1 MGLLDLASRHFL
13 YSEGRENLTSQRVGY
28 EFTYR
33 LPPKLLSERTSKG
46 NGGHR
51 RYQVTVAPVRPP
63 SDSPCM
69 NNLNGRPVSLHVRG
83 GERSGD
89 NTRVRRRATMVWPLW
104 VGRHPGGPLP
114 FGGPLP
120 GGLPHKGSRRGR
132 PCAPQGMLGPLDSSS
147 VISGSAGSSLPSL
160 PL

>member
-33 LPPKLLSERTSKG
+33 LPRSYSLKKELAKGTGSSKIPSD
-46 NGGHR
+46 R
-51 RYQVTVAPVRPP
+51 SASSSP

-89 NTRVRRRATMVWPLW
+89 NTRVRRRATTVWPLW

-114 FGGPLP
+114 LRGPPPP
-120 GGLPHKGSRRGR
+120 GVFPTKAAERRTALR
-132 PCAPQGMLGPLDSSS
+132 TPRDAKVL
-147 VISGSAGSSLPSL
+147 
-160 PL
+160 

>member
-33 LPPKLLSERTSKG
+33 LPRSYSLKRTSKG

-63 SDSPCM
+63 LTPPCM

-83 GERSGD
+83 ARGLETTLG
-89 NTRVRRRATMVWPLW
+89 VRRRATTVWPLW

-114 FGGPLP
+114 LRGPSP
-120 GGLPHKGSRRGR
+120 RCLPHKGSRRKGR

-147 VISGSAGSSLPSL
+147 VISWVCWI
-160 PL
+160 